1 MELPTPSKNINDPWQ
16 KPSWKEEKYHWRIK
30 MPEWSERE
38 TGHKQNWVK
47 CADRKDLS
55 TIVNLG
61 IQQSAFFNYFNG
73 SRSRTALH
81 VWAVVPVA
89 RKVQSLHHYT
99 CLLLWGVGGLQVSV
113 GIDERLFSITL
124 MWRTNPNYT
133 WHLSQLSQHT
143 CKNLTPCDTSVR
155 ALHPGP
161 LGPESSEQ
169 AGITPLQNE
178 VAIFPLLQSFSGHFC

>member
-1 MELPTPSKNINDPWQ
+1 
-16 KPSWKEEKYHWRIK
+16 

-47 CADRKDLS
+47 CVDRKDLS

-113 GIDERLFSITL
+113 GIDERLFSIPL
-124 MWRTNPNYT
+124 MSRMNPNYT
-133 WHLSQLSQHT
+133 WHLSQLKHT
-143 CKNLTPCDTSVR
+143 CKNLTPSDTFVR

-169 AGITPLQNE
+169 AESTALDYHHFKTRSQY
-178 VAIFPLLQSFSGHFC
+178 FPFFSLPVGTSAS